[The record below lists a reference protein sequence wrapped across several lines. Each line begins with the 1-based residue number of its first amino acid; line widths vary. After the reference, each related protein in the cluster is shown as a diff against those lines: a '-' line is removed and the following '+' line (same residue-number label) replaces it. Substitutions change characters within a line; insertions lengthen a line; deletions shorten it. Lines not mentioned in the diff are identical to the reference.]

1 MTAHPQTTTGSFGHA
16 AGPGRAAADRGHV
29 SARGRPHLASVQ
41 DAAAVVF
48 DTDGVITDSARI
60 HAGAWKTAFDAC
72 LRAHPPESPGA
83 ERPFDVQDDYLQF
96 VDGKARLD
104 GAASF
109 LASRSLHL
117 PAGGPDDLPGTG
129 TVAAVAAR
137 KEQMFTERLRRG
149 GINAY
154 PGTLQLL
161 RALRE
166 RAVPMAAVSASRHAG
181 ELLKRAGVLGFF
193 TVLVDGGEAR
203 RLALPGKPDSA
214 LFVEAARRL
223 TIPVERIAV
232 IEDAL
237 AGVEA
242 GRRGGFGLV
251 IGVDRT
257 AGEGTGAALLRH
269 GADLVV
275 RDLSE
280 LSDDGDSQP

>member
-1 MTAHPQTTTGSFGHA
+1 M
-16 AGPGRAAADRGHV
+16 
-29 SARGRPHLASVQ
+29 
-41 DAAAVVF
+41 
-48 DTDGVITDSARI
+48 
-60 HAGAWKTAFDAC
+60 
-72 LRAHPPESPGA
+72 
-83 ERPFDVQDDYLQF
+83 
-96 VDGKARLD
+96 DGKARLD

-109 LASRSLHL
+109 LASRSLHF

-129 TVAAVAAR
+129 TVVAVAAR
-137 KEQMFTERLRRG
+137 KEQVFTERLRRG
-149 GINAY
+149 GIEAY
-154 PGTLQLL
+154 PGTLRLL
-161 RALRE
+161 RALHE

-181 ELLKRAGVLGFF
+181 ELLKGAGVLGFF

-203 RLALPGKPDSA
+203 RLALPGKPDPA

-223 TIPVERIAV
+223 TTPVERIAV

-242 GRRGGFGLV
+242 GQRGGFGLV

-275 RDLSE
+275 RDLAE
-280 LSDDGDSQP
+280 LPHDGDSQP